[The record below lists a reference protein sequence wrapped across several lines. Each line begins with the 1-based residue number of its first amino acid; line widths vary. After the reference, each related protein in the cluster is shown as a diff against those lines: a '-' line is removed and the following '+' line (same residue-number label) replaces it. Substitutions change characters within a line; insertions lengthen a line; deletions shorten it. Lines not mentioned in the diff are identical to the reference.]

1 MVRYIT
7 STISVAHRCAQ
18 DWPGLACSRLPDAP
32 LQIWL
37 QVGRYEDDLID
48 VKVMIFVGLVLVLII
63 GMMVMIRC
71 GFDFN
76 YGWPPLNVRPNPT
89 LRNI

>member
-1 MVRYIT
+1 MARYLT
-7 STISVAHRCAQ
+7 LTDLVAHWCAQ
-18 DWPGLACSRLPDAP
+18 DWPGLACSRLSDAP

-37 QVGRYEDDLID
+37 QVGNCGDDLID
-48 VKVMIFVGLVLVLII
+48 VKVMIFVDLVLII